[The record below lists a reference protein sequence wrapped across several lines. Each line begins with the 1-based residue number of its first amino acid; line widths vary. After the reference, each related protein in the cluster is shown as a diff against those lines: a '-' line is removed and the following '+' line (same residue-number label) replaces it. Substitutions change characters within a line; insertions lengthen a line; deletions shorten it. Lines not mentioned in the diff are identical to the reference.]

1 MLLAVDIGN
10 TNVTLGLFRGEELE
24 ARWRLSTD
32 IRRTSDEFTMMLLTL
47 LEQDDVSPDQVT
59 AAVIASVVPPLT
71 EVLEAVCQRC
81 FHLTPLIV
89 GPETRTGVRVRIDNP
104 AEVGADR
111 VVNAAA
117 AHRLQGGPLIIID
130 FGTGTTFDAVSD
142 EGDYLGGTIAPGIE
156 LAAEALF
163 QRAAK
168 LPRIELEFPPRVI
181 GTNTVNA
188 MQAGLMYGYVGL
200 VEGIVARM
208 KMELGG
214 SPRVIA
220 TGGLAEVMQG
230 HTEVIDAVEP
240 DLTLQGL
247 RMIWEL
253 NAE

>member
-188 MQAGLMYGYVGL
+188 MQAGLMYGYLGL

-214 SPRVIA
+214 SPWVIA